1 MPWLVVAALLAV
13 AAALGWLAAFGFP
26 RGWGDVLFFKQPAYM
41 ALHTGHF
48 TLPTAIGYR
57 PYVDVVYAA
66 YPPLYTYASLAVFK
80 LFGFGV
86 HASLGFDVAVHLLLA
101 GLLGWILWRKT
112 GSQAAAA
119 LFILLST
126 GFLLPEG
133 RPDELAALF
142 ALLAVMA
149 TVRRRY
155 LLTALLLGLS
165 LATQPTQAILGAMLC
180 VSIDLAACGP
190 GWRYL
195 LRVAGIAAAAALICA
210 LVWLP
215 AVAGHLPEAIAQFR
229 AHSTDRWA
237 LGPIELLARE
247 RLWAG
252 FWIFAVA
259 FVAAGG
265 LFLLRHPPAALR
277 RGAGDAT
284 LLRGVLVSLPICIG
298 FLLYLGSPL
307 YGYRLLNFL
316 YLAVALYLIRALAVS
331 ATRARTAA
339 AAPRP
344 PPSSCWAA
352 SSTTTWRASSWRR

>member
-1 MPWLVVAALLAV
+1 MPWLVVAALLVV

-26 RGWGDVLFFKQPAYM
+26 REWGDVLFFKQPAYM
-41 ALHTGHF
+41 ALHTGRF

-155 LLTALLLGLS
+155 LSHGPAAGPEPGHAAHPGDPGGHAVSQHRFRRLRPRLALPPPRGRHRGRRRDHLRPGLAAGCGRAS
-165 LATQPTQAILGAMLC
+165 PGGDRPVSCPQHRPLGAR
-180 VSIDLAACGP
+180 SH
-190 GWRYL
+190 R
-195 LRVAGIAAAAALICA
+195 
-210 LVWLP
+210 
-215 AVAGHLPEAIAQFR
+215 
-229 AHSTDRWA
+229 
-237 LGPIELLARE
+237 
-247 RLWAG
+247 
-252 FWIFAVA
+252 
-259 FVAAGG
+259 AAGSG
-265 LFLLRHPPAALR
+265 AAVGRLLDLCRCVRRRRRPVPAAPSSR
-277 RGAGDAT
+277 
-284 LLRGVLVSLPICIG
+284 C
-298 FLLYLGSPL
+298 
-307 YGYRLLNFL
+307 
-316 YLAVALYLIRALAVS
+316 
-331 ATRARTAA
+331 
-339 AAPRP
+339 AAPR
-344 PPSSCWAA
+344 
-352 SSTTTWRASSWRR
+352 RR